1 MFTSHLPTPSAVYVV
16 MEKLNESIDVDG
28 RQL

>member
-1 MFTSHLPTPSAVYVV
+1 MFTSHLPMPSAVYVV

-28 RQL
+28 WQL

>member
-1 MFTSHLPTPSAVYVV
+1 MLTSHLVTPSAVYVV